1 MRTIKFR
8 GKSLLKGKWIYGHL
22 LDAECGENLMI
33 QVNASETLGVD
44 DNTVGQFTGL
54 YDKNGKEIYEGDLI
68 EVNGRLFGVVEWHKD
83 GYFFIND
90 TIVGIRS
97 DGGEYSPI
105 GEMIRYFSNQ
115 RHDFSIIGNIHDNPE
130 LVH

>member
-54 YDKNGKEIYEGDLI
+54 YDRNGNEIYEGDIIISDEYKHTRHYVRYMDSEAMFVAMIIGSPLD
-68 EVNGRLFGVVEWHKD
+68 E
-83 GYFFIND
+83 YC
-90 TIVGIRS
+90 GIRQS
-97 DGGEYSPI
+97 WIDK
-105 GEMIRYFSNQ
+105 FSKK
-115 RHDFSIIGNIHDNPE
+115 IIGNIHDNPE
-130 LVH
+130 LLTNK

>member
-54 YDKNGKEIYEGDLI
+54 YDRNGKEIYEGDIIISDEYKHTRHYVRYMESEAMFVAMIIGSPLD
-68 EVNGRLFGVVEWHKD
+68 E
-83 GYFFIND
+83 YC
-90 TIVGIRS
+90 GIRQS
-97 DGGEYSPI
+97 WIDK
-105 GEMIRYFSNQ
+105 FSKK
-115 RHDFSIIGNIHDNPE
+115 IIGNIHDNPE
-130 LVH
+130 LLTNK